1 MRRKLNIKHD
11 KVLDFLP
18 FFADIYENM
27 IKNLIIYAL
36 LRALDNEY
44 KLKLER
50 EGKPK
55 AFLSHTHASLSR
67 TARKMVDKSPL
78 EIRD

>member
-36 LRALDNEY
+36 
-44 KLKLER
+44 
-50 EGKPK
+50 
-55 AFLSHTHASLSR
+55 FASVGQR
-67 TARKMVDKSPL
+67 
-78 EIRD
+78 I

>member
-1 MRRKLNIKHD
+1 MH
-11 KVLDFLP
+11 F
-18 FFADIYENM
+18 
-27 IKNLIIYAL
+27 

-55 AFLSHTHASLSR
+55 AFLSHTHANLSR
-67 TARKMVDKSPL
+67 IARKMDGKSSL